1 MSLKNRAR
9 HQSHD
14 FLDEPIASDP
24 LLRSSGVQAKAQ
36 RHISSPPA
44 AAGAEALPLISI
56 GAPADASLLDPT
68 YAYLSSYCFAQFSPR
83 VAERVNV
90 AIYELYSNA
99 LRYGSSEGEVRLEL
113 RRDGESARLRVTNF
127 AQPTNVARLLRQVA
141 LVRENAE
148 AAFNGEMERFGGN
161 SQPPPMLGIVRVA
174 HESGLSIELSVEGQR
189 VDVSTRCDG

>member
-9 HQSHD
+9 DANHD

-36 RHISSPPA
+36 RHVSSRPA
-44 AAGAEALPLISI
+44 ASSAEALPLISI
-56 GAPADASLLDPT
+56 GAPADASLLDPA
-68 YAYLSSYCFAQFSPR
+68 YAYLSSYCFALFPPR
-83 VAERVNV
+83 VAERLNV

-99 LRYGSSEGEVRLEL
+99 LRHGAKEGEVRLEL
-113 RRDGESARLRVTNF
+113 RRDGDSASLRVTNF
-127 AQPTNVARLLRQVA
+127 AQPSNVSRLARQVA

-148 AAFNGEMERFGGN
+148 AAFNGEMERFGGE

-174 HESGLSIELSVEGQR
+174 HESGLTIELTVDGAR